1 MSKEK
6 IPSVLSFEKKLV
18 PSDGYFYGTKWSE
31 INFNNL
37 QEIKKQPL
45 KIVEKSV
52 RGVIGNRFNSKDA
65 KDFEKDPTKLDKK
78 VENANLQ
85 TIDSCFLGEDQDT
98 LMMHFTLKI
107 LSGLEQPW
115 VSNGKEF
122 NILYPQ
128 IIKKYHEKF
137 GFKELAKRYGLNI
150 ANARYLWRNR
160 VGVENIKV
168 LVKIN
173 NHENIL
179 KFDAKDKKFDLKNF
193 YYQPEGD
200 LKILIDHIANAL
212 AGANEYQDNALIL
225 DINVFAKVG
234 IAQDVYPSQ
243 EFVKQ
248 EKNPSRNEEKVS
260 KVLYKI
266 KLDEAKEIA
275 GMHSQKIGNALRTID
290 SWYPEPNDNDNNPIA
305 IEPYGQVTTRNM
317 VYRDT
322 PNDFYT
328 LIKKIILDSKELRL
342 DSKFNEKEYEK
353 NLHYI
358 VAVLIR
364 GGVLVK
370 KMMALNQIKAKKMM
384 IQINK

>member
-1 MSKEK
+1 MTKEK

-31 INFNNL
+31 INFDNL

-65 KDFEKDPTKLDKK
+65 KDFEKDPTKLDNK

-98 LMMHFTLKI
+98 LMIHFTLKI

-179 KFDAKDKKFDLKNF
+179 KFDAKKFDLKNF
-193 YYQPEGD
+193 DYQPEGD

-212 AGANEYQDNALIL
+212 AGTNEYEHNALIL

-234 IAQDVYPSQ
+234 IAQDVYPS
-243 EFVKQ
+243 EELVLDKGNSKGKG
-248 EKNPSRNEEKVS
+248 EKS
-260 KVLYKI
+260 KILYKI
-266 KLDEAKEIA
+266 KINNNEEIA

-290 SWYPEPNDNDNNPIA
+290 TWYPELNDNGNNPIA
-305 IEPYGQVTTRNM
+305 IEPYGSVTTLGKAFRKPK
-317 VYRDT
+317 VKS
-322 PNDFYT
+322 DFYS
-328 LIKKIILDSKELRL
+328 LFD
-342 DSKFNEKEYEK
+342 
-353 NLHYI
+353 NLFLGKTAFEVMKDNDLHFI
-358 VAVLIR
+358 TAMLIR
-364 GGVLVK
+364 GGIFGESDK
-370 KMMALNQIKAKKMM
+370 KN
-384 IQINK
+384 NDSTEE

>member
-6 IPSVLSFEKKLV
+6 IKLPSVLAFEKKLA
-18 PSDGYFYGTKWSE
+18 PSDGYFYGAKWEE
-31 INFNNL
+31 INFENTKD
-37 QEIKKQPL
+37 IRKQPL
-45 KIVEKSV
+45 RIEIKRL
-52 RGVIGNRFNSKDA
+52 RGTMSHQPKNNSNNGDKLKED
-65 KDFEKDPTKLDKK
+65 TKLQD
-78 VENANLQ
+78 ANLQ
-85 TIDSCFLGEDQDT
+85 MIENCSLNENQDT
-98 LMMHFTLKI
+98 LIMHFTLKI
-107 LSGLEQPW
+107 LSGLESPW

-128 IIKKYHEKF
+128 IIKKYHDKF
-137 GFKELAKRYGLNI
+137 DFYELAKRYAINI
-150 ANARYLWRNR
+150 VNARHLWRNR
-160 VGVENIKV
+160 VGAENIKV
-168 LVKIN
+168 LIKIN
-173 NHENIL
+173 NQENIL
-179 KFDAKDKKFDLKNF
+179 KFDAKKFDLKNF
-193 YYQPEGD
+193 DYPLEGD
-200 LKILIDHIANAL
+200 LKTLTNHIANAL
-212 AGANEYQDNALIL
+212 AGVNEYADNVLIL

-248 EKNPSRNEEKVS
+248 EKNPSQNEEKVS

-290 SWYPEPNDNDNNPIA
+290 TWYPELKDNDNNPIA

-328 LIKKIILDSKELRL
+328 LIKTTILDSKELRL

-364 GGVLVK
+364 GGVFSEK
-370 KMMALNQIKAKKMM
+370 KDDKK
-384 IQINK
+384 NKKNNDSTEE

>member
-1 MSKEK
+1 MTKEK
-6 IPSVLSFEKKLV
+6 IKLPSVLAFEKKLV

-31 INFNNL
+31 INFDNL

-45 KIVEKSV
+45 RIELKRL
-52 RGVIGNRFNSKDA
+52 RGTMSHQPKNNSNNVD
-65 KDFEKDPTKLDKK
+65 KLKEDT
-78 VENANLQ
+78 NLQDANLQ
-85 TIDSCFLGEDQDT
+85 MIEACSLNENQDT
-98 LMMHFTLKI
+98 LNMHFTLKI

-128 IIKKYHEKF
+128 IIIKYREKF

-179 KFDAKDKKFDLKNF
+179 KFDAKKFDLKNF
-193 YYQPEGD
+193 DYQPEGD

-212 AGANEYQDNALIL
+212 AGTNEYEHNALIL

-364 GGVLVK
+364 GGVFSEK
-370 KMMALNQIKAKKMM
+370 KDDKK
-384 IQINK
+384 NNDSTEE

>member
-1 MSKEK
+1 MTKEK

-18 PSDGYFYGTKWSE
+18 PSDGYFYGAKWNE
-31 INFNNL
+31 INFDNL

-45 KIVEKSV
+45 RIIEKSV

-65 KDFEKDPTKLDKK
+65 KEFEKDPSKLDAK

-85 TIDSCFLGEDQDT
+85 TIDSCFLGENQDT
-98 LMMHFTLKI
+98 LIMHFTLKI
-107 LSGLEQPW
+107 LSGLESPW

-128 IIKKYHEKF
+128 IIKKYHDKF
-137 GFKELAKRYGLNI
+137 GFHELAKRYAINI
-150 ANARYLWRNR
+150 VNARHLWRNR
-160 VGVENIKV
+160 VGAENIKV
-168 LVKIN
+168 LIKIN
-173 NHENIL
+173 NQENIL
-179 KFDAKDKKFDLKNF
+179 KFDAKKFDLKNF
-193 YYQPEGD
+193 DYSLEGD
-200 LKILIDHIANAL
+200 LKTLTNHIANAL
-212 AGANEYQDNALIL
+212 AGVNEYADNVLIL

-248 EKNPSRNEEKVS
+248 EKNPSQNEEKVS

-290 SWYPEPNDNDNNPIA
+290 TWYPELKDNDNNPIA

-328 LIKKIILDSKELRL
+328 LIKTTILDSKELRL

-364 GGVLVK
+364 GGVFSEK
-370 KMMALNQIKAKKMM
+370 KDDKK
-384 IQINK
+384 NKKNNDSTEE

>member
-1 MSKEK
+1 MTKEK
-6 IPSVLSFEKKLV
+6 IKLPSVLAFEKKLV
-18 PSDGYFYGTKWSE
+18 PSDGYFYGTKWNE
-31 INFNNL
+31 INFDNL

-45 KIVEKSV
+45 RIELKRL
-52 RGVIGNRFNSKDA
+52 RGTMSHQPKNNSNNVD
-65 KDFEKDPTKLDKK
+65 KLKEDT
-78 VENANLQ
+78 NLQ
-85 TIDSCFLGEDQDT
+85 DANPQMIEACSLNENQDT
-98 LMMHFTLKI
+98 LNMHFTLKI

-179 KFDAKDKKFDLKNF
+179 KFDAKKFDLKNF
-193 YYQPEGD
+193 DYQPEGD
-200 LKILIDHIANAL
+200 LKILADHIANAL
-212 AGANEYQDNALIL
+212 AGVNEYQDNALIL

-342 DSKFNEKEYEK
+342 DSEFNKKEYEK

-364 GGVLVK
+364 GGVFSEK
-370 KMMALNQIKAKKMM
+370 KDDKK
-384 IQINK
+384 NNDSTEE